1 MLQTT
6 TAVLSL
12 GLALVSIRMFYYLQ
26 SCPAAENNEEAVL
39 LLRQQLKKALHE
51 KIEAIEENIKL
62 AKLCKDSEEKYIN
75 LLFKIQELHA
85 ALKNKSL
92 MLKEYMEEN
101 QNLKEEIA
109 LLKKLFVNG

>member
-1 MLQTT
+1 MLQTST

-12 GLALVSIRMFYYLQ
+12 GLALVSIRMFYYWQ
-26 SCPAAENNEEAVL
+26 SCPAAENN
-39 LLRQQLKKALHE
+39 QQLKKALRE

-75 LLFKIQELHA
+75 LLFKIQELHE

-92 MLKEYMEEN
+92 MLQEYMEEN